1 MVAAVGSCTVL
12 LLAFHCKEDYSRK
25 SKDRVKAFWT
35 VWTAN
40 LCLRSSMEKLN
51 KLILK
56 KNKIKKTKQR
66 RFQTNFG
73 LMFLSKFPLLSA
85 HDL

>member
-1 MVAAVGSCTVL
+1 MVAAMGSCTVL
-12 LLAFHCKEDYSRK
+12 LHVFHCKEDYSRK

-40 LCLRSSMEKLN
+40 LCLRNSMEKLN

-56 KNKIKKTKQR
+56 KKFKKTSKEDFKQI
-66 RFQTNFG
+66 
-73 LMFLSKFPLLSA
+73 LV
-85 HDL
+85 